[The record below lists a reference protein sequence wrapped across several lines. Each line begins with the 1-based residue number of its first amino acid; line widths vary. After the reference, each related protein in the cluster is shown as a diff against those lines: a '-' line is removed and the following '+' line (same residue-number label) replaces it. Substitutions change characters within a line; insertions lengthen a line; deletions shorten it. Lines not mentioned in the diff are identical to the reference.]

1 MFDVRAGTE
10 PPDANGT
17 ADATSKRTSNR
28 QQQRLQ
34 SDDFIDLAVDKA
46 IADVRT
52 TAPAPHL
59 KLLDQYSL

>member
-1 MFDVRAGTE
+1 MFDVCAGTE

-34 SDDFIDLAVDKA
+34 SDDFIELAVDKA
-46 IADVRT
+46 IADVST
-52 TAPAPHL
+52 
-59 KLLDQYSL
+59 